1 MRRSAWLAAFCLGCA
16 ALDGSVSVRESL
28 GDTGLSFEAPAG
40 FEPPIATFGGPEPA
54 LLYLFV
60 SDDGSTPTFP
70 SLEVRALQAS
80 EPATV
85 SKYVAAELA
94 RGDAVITPRP
104 ATVAGLPA
112 VEFAVLQSV
121 FVLHE
126 KPPKGDSRIVRHSVA
141 FEHRGH
147 VYTCYLEAWPHQHAA
162 YARVLQRFCS
172 SGRRGSA

>member
-1 MRRSAWLAAFCLGCA
+1 VLDAAGGRRLNPGIITGGRQLNAGPLGCA
-16 ALDGSVSVRESL
+16 RTSLADDRIIAEHKHCSRHREEILAS
-28 GDTGLSFEAPAG
+28 
-40 FEPPIATFGGPEPA
+40 
-54 LLYLFV
+54 
-60 SDDGSTPTFP
+60 TFP

-104 ATVAGLPA
+104 TTVAGLPA

-126 KPPKGDSRIVRHSVA
+126 EPPKGDSRIVRHSVA

-147 VYTCYLEAWPHQHAA
+147 VYTCYLETWPHQHAA